1 MNNYN
6 NLNNYY
12 NVNKLPGS
20 TNVSIREKR
29 TKYVVKT
36 ISQTGNFA
44 PNVLHNFTE
53 FLTFKLYDKLIPGSV
68 PKVKPIT
75 KNNLYCGFREEY
87 INGKTPREL
96 FQEGYLDG
104 NKLNILNKKIN
115 EFFVLNLIFNNYDA
129 KLAQNYIV
137 PEINGQ
143 YKLDEVKIIDLGASM
158 NFMARGGLKKRNFS
172 NNVYNNKKEILNRN
186 MFIGRAGYFSTY
198 LSNKNSLIKYLKQ
211 FDFDEFI
218 KNINECFYENRK
230 IISKFV
236 NDYEEIFNQY
246 NYKIKNLDDR
256 LKPEQI
262 NINYFERLKDKI
274 NLRIEK
280 LKELSYP

>member
-12 NVNKLPGS
+12 NVSKLPGS

-87 INGKTPREL
+87 INGKTPQKL
-96 FQEGYLDG
+96 FQEGNLYG
-104 NKLNILNKKIN
+104 NKLNKLNNEIN
-115 EFFVLNLIFNNYDA
+115 KFFVLNLIFNNYDA

-158 NFMARGGLKKRNFS
+158 NFRARGGLRNFS
-172 NNVYNNKKEILNRN
+172 NNVFNSESCKILNKN
-186 MFIGRAGYFSTY
+186 MFIGRARYFSTY